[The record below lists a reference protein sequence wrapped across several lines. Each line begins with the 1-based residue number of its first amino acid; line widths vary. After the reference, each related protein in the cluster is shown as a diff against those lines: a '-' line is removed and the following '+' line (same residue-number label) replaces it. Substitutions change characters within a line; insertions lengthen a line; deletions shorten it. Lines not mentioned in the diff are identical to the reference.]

1 MEGNVYNNEDIKQR
15 GESFQV
21 QQQIQDQVCLSPGEI
36 WPRRVGCGFGLLL
49 KKRRH
54 SSGYNHPGGDHTD
67 AAVHR
72 RVSLLLQVRRT

>member
-1 MEGNVYNNEDIKQR
+1 MEENVYNNEDIER
-15 GESFQV
+15 GELSGSAAC
-21 QQQIQDQVCLSPGEI
+21 CLSPGEI

-72 RVSLLLQVRRT
+72 RVSLLLQVRRI